1 MNSEIMDAEQ
11 SMHKVTKHEHEQAHL
26 DVFGI
31 AQSLFRVIFAA
42 IVAVCQHVIWIIFA
56 LAHSSPL
63 GYVCERDMVM
73 SDE

>member
-1 MNSEIMDAEQ
+1 MDSEQ
-11 SMHKVTKHEHEQAHL
+11 SMHKVKKHDVEHDL

-31 AQSLFRVIFAA
+31 AQSLFRVIFAG

-63 GYVCERDMVM
+63 GYVCERDMRM
-73 SDE
+73 K